1 MLENKSSN
9 ESNDSMSV
17 LASLIPDPV
26 AIFDNKGKIVVANS
40 LLEEIS
46 GYSKEQLIG
55 KTVSILDFISK
66 EHKVL
71 IEKNR
76 KKRFAGFNISYQVKM
91 ANKNGDSR
99 YLEIKGNHI
108 TNQGQELDLV
118 IFHDVT
124 AAQDIK
130 NKLRCVFENQERIE
144 SIINGIKEAII
155 LVDDEAKVTYWNAA
169 AEKMFG
175 YTSQEAVGKVVHKLV
190 VPKTMCKEAKAGID
204 SSVKTFAQT
213 GTGYFTVTNVQ
224 LTGRRKDGNEFPAE
238 LSISPIR
245 LGEKWGGVGVVKD
258 ITQRKQY
265 EQNLREAEQRYHA
278 LFNQAPV
285 GVLVVDPVTAACVE
299 FNEIAHTQLGYSREE
314 FASKK
319 IFDLEARE
327 TPQETIAH
335 LNEMAVSGG
344 DEFETLHKTKNGEI
358 RNVIVISRAFQSA
371 DKTFLHAIFYD
382 ITKSKKVENALRESE
397 AKYRQLVE
405 LAQEGIWAIDND
417 FVTVFVNPRM
427 AQMLGYKES
436 EMIGK
441 SLFDFVDMSMV
452 SRIRAVLTQY
462 TRPDMKGQHD
472 YAFPHKAG
480 GHVDTSVNLSVITDD
495 KNRKRGILAVV
506 SDMTQRKLIEK
517 ELKESEERFRAIS
530 TSATDAIVLSDAKDS
545 VLYWNPAAEK
555 MFGLSSKEALG
566 KKLAELVIPP
576 SAREKHE
583 RLLSN
588 LNNAPLSRRYFGL
601 TALRKDGT
609 KFPMDL
615 SMVCVKLKDKKCL
628 LTIVRDITEWKKME
642 EAIKRERDML
652 ESVAA
657 SNDAALSIV
666 NRDYRIIWANK
677 RSKQVT
683 GCNDIENKH
692 CFSVFSNN
700 TQVCQGCGV
709 KKVFEEGVSVDRH
722 DYHGH
727 LGNQDYWLELIA
739 TPIRDKDGNV
749 VAALEVAMD
758 ITERKNLQNKLAEY
772 SQKLED
778 IVQKRTEQ
786 LKQTQAELVKSE
798 RLAAIGELAG
808 MIGHDLRNPLT
819 GIKNA
824 TYYLKK
830 KGRLATGTQKNEML
844 QTIDKCVN
852 YSNKVI
858 NDLLDYSKEIHI
870 DLQECSPRQLI
881 AEALAM
887 LDLPENIRIANNLP
901 DNPRITVDPEK
912 MQRVFVNLTKN
923 AIDALPHGGKIIIK
937 GKVIDDKIQISFSD
951 NGIGISEEILP
962 KLFSPLFT
970 TKAQGMGFGLAIC
983 KRITEAHG
991 GTISVNT
998 VKDKGTTFVITL
1010 PIEQSKQIGGE
1021 IIIWK
1026 PIIES

>member
-1 MLENKSSN
+1 MLENKSSK
-9 ESNDSMSV
+9 ESKDSISV
-17 LASLIPDPV
+17 LANLIPDPV
-26 AIFDNKGKIVVANS
+26 VILNDEGKIVVTNS
-40 LLEEIS
+40 SLEEIA
-46 GYSKEQLIG
+46 GCKKEQLIG
-55 KTVSILDFISK
+55 KTISSLCFLSK
-66 EHKVL
+66 EQKMFL
-71 IEKNR
+71 EKNR
-76 KKRFAGFNISYQVKM
+76 KKSFTGFKISTHKM
-91 ANKNGDSR
+91 ANKNGEIR
-99 YLEIKGNHI
+99 YLEIKGNHT

-124 AAQDIK
+124 AEQDIK
-130 NKLRCVFENQERIE
+130 NKLRCIFENPEKIE
-144 SIINGIKEAII
+144 SIINAIKEAII
-155 LVDDEAKVTYWNAA
+155 LVDDEARVTYWNSA

-175 YTSQEAVGKVVHKLV
+175 YTRQEAVGKVVHKLV
-190 VPKTMCKEAKAGID
+190 VPKTMCKEGRERID

-213 GTGYFTVTNVQ
+213 GTGYFTVANVQ
-224 LTGRRKDGNEFPAE
+224 LTGRRKDGSEFPAE
-238 LSISPIR
+238 LSISPIKI
-245 LGEKWGGVGVVKD
+245 GEKWGGIGVVKD

-285 GVLVVDPVTAACVE
+285 GVLVVDPLTATCVE
-299 FNEIAHTQLGYSREE
+299 FNDVAHKQLGYTREE

-319 IFDLEARE
+319 IFDFEAKE
-327 TPQETIAH
+327 KPQEIIAH
-335 LNEMAVSGG
+335 LNEMVMSGG

-358 RNVIVISRAFQSA
+358 RNVIVIARPFQSA

-382 ITKSKKVENALRESE
+382 ITKNKKVENALRESE

-441 SLFDFVDMSMV
+441 SLFDFVDGNMV
-452 SRIRAVLTQY
+452 SRIRSVLTQY
-462 TRPDMKGQHD
+462 TRPDMRGQHD
-472 YAFPHKAG
+472 YAFPHKNG
-480 GHVDTSVNLSVITDD
+480 GHVDTTVNLSVIIDD
-495 KNRKRGILAVV
+495 KNQKKGILAVV
-506 SDMTQRKLIEK
+506 SDITQRKKIER

-530 TSATDAIVLSDAKDS
+530 TSATDAIVLSDAKDN

-555 MFGLSSKEALG
+555 MFGFPSKEALS
-566 KKLAELVIPP
+566 KKLSELVIPP
-576 SAREKHE
+576 NAREKHE
-583 RLLSN
+583 RLLAN
-588 LNNAPLSRRYFGL
+588 LSNAPLSRRYFGL

-615 SMVCVKLKDKKCL
+615 SMVCVKLKDEKCL
-628 LTIVRDITEWKKME
+628 LTIVKDITEWKNME

-692 CFSVFSNN
+692 CFTVFSNN
-700 TQVCQGCGV
+700 TEVCQGCGV

-727 LGNQDYWLELIA
+727 FGNQDYWLELIA
-739 TPIRDKDGNV
+739 TPIKDKDGNV

-786 LKQTQAELVKSE
+786 LKQAQAELVKSE

-830 KGRLATGTQKNEML
+830 KGKLLTRTQKNEML

-858 NDLLDYSKEIHI
+858 NDLLDYSREIHI

-887 LDLPENIRIANNLP
+887 LDLPENIRVTNSLS

-923 AIDALPHGGKIIIK
+923 AIDALPHGGKISIK
-937 GKVIDDKIQISFSD
+937 GKVIDDKIQIAFSD
-951 NGIGISEEILP
+951 DGMGISEEILP

-983 KRITEAHG
+983 KRIIEAHG

-998 VKDKGTTFVITL
+998 AKDKGTTFVITL
-1010 PIEQSKQIGGE
+1010 PIEQSKQTGGE
-1021 IIIWK
+1021 IIVWN
-1026 PIIES
+1026 PITES

>member
-1 MLENKSSN
+1 LENKSSK

-26 AIFDNKGKIVVANS
+26 VMLDNKGKIVVANS
-40 LLEEIS
+40 LLEEMS
-46 GYSKEQLIG
+46 GYNKEQLIG
-55 KTVSILDFISK
+55 KTISSLDFISK
-66 EHKVL
+66 EHRGL

-76 KKRFAGFNISYQVKM
+76 KKRFAGFKIAPYQVKM
-91 ANKNGDSR
+91 ANKNGDNR

-108 TNQGQELDLV
+108 INQGQELDLV

-155 LVDDEAKVTYWNAA
+155 LVDDEARVTYWNPA

-175 YTSQEAVGKVVHKLV
+175 YTSREAVGKIVHKLV
-190 VPKTMCKEAKAGID
+190 VPKTVCKEAKARIN
-204 SSVKTFAQT
+204 SSVKTFAVT
-213 GTGYFTVTNVQ
+213 GTGYFTVATVQ
-224 LTGRRKDGNEFPAE
+224 LTGRRKDDSEFPAE
-238 LSISPIR
+238 LSISPIK
-245 LGEKWGGVGVVKD
+245 LGEKWGGVAVVKD
-258 ITQRKQY
+258 ITQRKQD
-265 EQNLREAEQRYHA
+265 EQKIREAEQRYHA

-285 GVLVVDPVTAACVE
+285 GVLVVDPMTAECVE

-314 FASKK
+314 FTSKK
-319 IFDLEARE
+319 IFDLEAKE
-327 TPQETIAH
+327 TPQGTIAH
-335 LNEMAVSGG
+335 LNEMIKSGG

-417 FVTVFVNPRM
+417 FVTIFVNPRM

-462 TRPDMKGQHD
+462 TRPDMRGQHD

-480 GHVDTSVNLSVITDD
+480 DHIDTTVNLSVITDD
-495 KNRKRGILAVV
+495 KNRKMGILAVV
-506 SDMTQRKLIEK
+506 SDMTQRKRIEK

-530 TSATDAIVLSDAKDS
+530 TSAIDGIILSDANDS

-555 MFGLSSKEALG
+555 MFGFSSKEAIG

-576 SAREKHE
+576 NAHEKHE

-588 LNNAPLSRRYFGL
+588 LNNAPISRRYFGL
-601 TALRKDGT
+601 TALRKNGT

-642 EAIKRERDML
+642 EALKRERDLL

-657 SNDAALSIV
+657 SNDASLSIV

-683 GCNDIENKH
+683 GCNDIENKY
-692 CFSVFSNN
+692 CFSVFCKN

-739 TPIRDKDGNV
+739 TPIRDKEGNV

-758 ITERKNLQNKLAEY
+758 ITERKTLQNKLAEY

-819 GIKNA
+819 VIKNA

-830 KGRLATGTQKNEML
+830 KDKLATETQKKEML

-870 DLQECSPRQLI
+870 DQQECSPRQLI
-881 AEALAM
+881 AETLTM
-887 LDLPENIRIANNLP
+887 VNLPENIKIVNTLP

-912 MQRVFVNLTKN
+912 MQRVFINLTKN
-923 AIDALPHGGKIIIK
+923 AIDALPHGGKISIK
-937 GKVIDDKIQISFSD
+937 SKVIGDNIQISFSD
-951 NGIGISEEILP
+951 NGTGINKEVLP
-962 KLFSPLFT
+962 KLFAPLFT

-983 KRITEAHG
+983 KRIIEAHG

-998 VKDKGTTFVITL
+998 VKDRGTAFVIKL
-1010 PIEQSKQIGGE
+1010 PIEQTKQTGGE
-1021 IIIWK
+1021 IIIWR

>member
-1 MLENKSSN
+1 
-9 ESNDSMSV
+9 MSV
-17 LASLIPDPV
+17 LANLIPDPV
-26 AIFDNKGKIVVANS
+26 VILDEEGKIVVANS
-40 LLEEIS
+40 LLEKMS
-46 GYSKEQLIG
+46 GYNKEQLIG
-55 KTVSILDFISK
+55 KTVSILDFISG
-66 EHKVL
+66 ENKVL
-71 IEKNR
+71 LEKNH
-76 KKRFAGFNISYQVKM
+76 KKRFTGFNVSPYQVKM
-91 ANKNGDSR
+91 TAKNGDTR
-99 YLEIKGNHI
+99 YLELRGNHI
-108 TNQGQELDLV
+108 INQGKELDIIL
-118 IFHDVT
+118 FHDVT
-124 AAQDIK
+124 NEQDIK
-130 NKLRCVFENQERIE
+130 NKLQCLFENKETFE
-144 SIINGIKEAII
+144 SIINAIKEAII
-155 LVDDEAKVTYWNAA
+155 LVDDEARVTYWNPA

-175 YTSQEAVGKVVHKLV
+175 YTSQEAVGKSVHRLV
-190 VPKTMCKEAKAGID
+190 LPKTMCKEAKARID
-204 SSVKTFAQT
+204 SSVKTFAET
-213 GTGYFTVTNVQ
+213 GTGYFTVANVQ
-224 LTGRRKDGNEFPAE
+224 LTGRRKDGSEFPAE
-238 LSISPIR
+238 LSISPVK
-245 LGEKWGGVGVVKD
+245 LGEKWGCIGVVKD

-285 GVLVVDPVTAACVE
+285 GVLVVDPLTAACVE
-299 FNEIAHTQLGYSREE
+299 FNDVAHTQLGYTREE
-314 FASKK
+314 FTSKK

-335 LNEMAVSGG
+335 LNRMVMSGG

-358 RNVIVISRAFQSA
+358 RNVIVISRPFQSA

-382 ITKSKKVENALRESE
+382 ITKSKKAENALRESE

-427 AQMLGYKES
+427 AQILGYKES

-452 SRIRAVLTQY
+452 ARIRGVLTHY

-480 GHVDTSVNLSVITDD
+480 GRVDTTVNLSVITDD
-495 KNRKRGILAVV
+495 KNQKRGILAVV
-506 SDMTQRKLIEK
+506 SDITQRKLIEK

-530 TSATDAIVLSDAKDS
+530 TSAIDAIILSDAKDR

-555 MFGLSSKEALG
+555 TFGFSSKEALG
-566 KKLAELVIPP
+566 KKLAELIIPP
-576 SAREKHE
+576 SAHKKHE
-583 RLLSN
+583 QLLSR
-588 LNNAPLSRRYFGL
+588 LSKVQLSRRHFGL
-601 TALRKDGT
+601 TALRKDGST
-609 KFPMDL
+609 FPMDL
-615 SMVCVKLKDKKCL
+615 SMVSVRLKDKNCL
-628 LTIVRDITEWKKME
+628 LTIVRDITERKEME
-642 EAIKRERDML
+642 EAVRRERDML

-692 CFSVFSNN
+692 CFAAFSNSSH
-700 TQVCQGCGV
+700 VCPGCGV

-739 TPIRDKDGNV
+739 TPIKDKDGNV

-824 TYYLKK
+824 VYYLQK
-830 KGRLATGTQKNEML
+830 KGSSAPETQINEML
-844 QTIDKCVN
+844 QSINKCVN

-858 NDLLDYSKEIHI
+858 NDLLDYSRDIHI
-870 DLQECSPRQLI
+870 EPQECSARQLMV
-881 AEALAM
+881 EALAM
-887 LDLPENIRIANNLP
+887 LEIPENIQVANNLP
-901 DNPRITVDPEK
+901 DNPRLRADPEK
-912 MQRVFVNLTKN
+912 IQRVFVNLTKN
-923 AIDALPHGGKIIIK
+923 AIDALPHGGQIR
-937 GKVIDDKIQISFSD
+937 IDSKTIDGSIQISFSD
-951 NGIGISEEILP
+951 NGIGIREEILP

-983 KRITEAHG
+983 KRIIEAHG

-998 VKDKGTTFVITL
+998 VKDKGTTFVLTL
-1010 PIEQSKQIGGE
+1010 PLEQTTQMGGE
-1021 IIIWK
+1021 IIWT
-1026 PIIES
+1026 PITES